1 MSARHLWAAFWARP
15 FGMPLPPN
23 LFGLATFGL
32 LGAFLDPG
40 FWLIGAGLEVAYLLA
55 LSRSARF
62 QAAVDAAGSGN
73 RASGQR
79 EARHQALWSR
89 LPRADQEAQGALE
102 ARCDEVLET
111 LGPEKAS
118 THADGLARLA
128 WMHLKLLAARQA
140 LERVMASG
148 TAEAAGLE
156 AQAQA
161 LTRRLSSPELSDELK
176 RTLEQQAEVIMA
188 RRDGHLEAARRRE
201 RVQAELRSWCGAWRS
216 RPWNC
221 RGSGPWAC
229 ARRCWRAT
237 PGSTRSGSRRWGA
250 AGRSRSAPTA
260 CSTAVSRC
268 SGSRL
273 SRRAAQSLL
282 TEIHRALPPAPWP

>member
-73 RASGQR
+73 RPSGQR

-201 RVQAELRSWCGAWRS
+201 RVQAELERIRQQVALVREQVLLSTGEAGVTSSVDSLSASLDEAS
-216 RPWNC
+216 RWLNDQQELL
-221 RGSGPWAC
+221 GSLDDLTASP
-229 ARRCWRAT
+229 
-237 PGSTRSGSRRWGA
+237 PSTLL
-250 AGRSRSAPTA
+250 GRSRSGRTTTGESA
-260 CSTAVSRC
+260 
-268 SGSRL
+268 
-273 SRRAAQSLL
+273 
-282 TEIHRALPPAPWP
+282 